1 MADNGG
7 MSLGRVSSGN
17 PLFTYIDSKEY
28 DVIINENN
36 VPRNININLL
46 LVHCV

>member
-1 MADNGG
+1 MAEKKLKQEKATN
-7 MSLGRVSSGN
+7 SN

-36 VPRNININLL
+36 EIGRAHV
-46 LVHCV
+46 